1 MNCVTENFL
10 KRLASV
16 QETEFVE
23 ILTGRVDSKNDKYE
37 LPSLLDAYKLADSD
51 KQKIM
56 ILSAINPKTYTIPTK
71 TSNEHI

>member
-16 QETEFVE
+16 QETKFVE

-56 ILSAINPKTYTIPTK
+56 ILSAIDPKTYTIPTK

>member
-10 KRLASV
+10 KRVASV
-16 QETEFVE
+16 QETELIE
-23 ILTGRVDSKNDKYE
+23 ILTGRLDE

-56 ILSAINPKTYTIPTK
+56 ILSAIDPKTYTIPTK